1 MTKSLLPSFKRHPN
15 PSDPSKPPALRTV
28 YHPNIHRISDILF
41 IVTDIFA
48 SPVQHHLYPAAT
60 LYACL
65 THEGAIRDDPSSM
78 KDQPIPI
85 GFDILARVYNADAR
99 GTCRFAYYVNA
110 PSNPAII
117 NGDRMQ
123 PDEWNITPA
132 QRGIVIENPIFQQL
146 MEDDVARNLRRKAT
160 IQAQI
165 EKRQAVRL
173 HKRDNDAIKQFA
185 ATHQTRADSKLK
197 GKKKA
202 PSTNTTILPSVASS
216 SFTTLESPFSPVAST
231 STTDIS
237 MTGPSDAFTL
247 TADEMLAAYPFEED
261 APFENDTTSFDDVQ
275 DNTL

>member
-1 MTKSLLPSFKRHPN
+1 L
-15 PSDPSKPPALRTV
+15 
-28 YHPNIHRISDILF
+28 I
-41 IVTDIFA
+41 
-48 SPVQHHLYPAAT
+48 
-60 LYACL
+60 
-65 THEGAIRDDPSSM
+65 HEGAIRDDPVGM

-99 GTCRFAYYVNA
+99 GAHRFAYYVNA
-110 PSNPAII
+110 PSNPAVI

-185 ATHQTRADSKLK
+185 ATHQTKAGLKLK

-202 PSTNTTILPSVASS
+202 SSNGSTTTPM
-216 SFTTLESPFSPVAST
+216 PPVASGS
-231 STTDIS
+231 STTLDS
-237 MTGPSDAFTL
+237 TYQPVANRLQLPMCL
-247 TADEMLAAYPFEED
+247 
-261 APFENDTTSFDDVQ
+261 
-275 DNTL
+275 